1 MGEYIRQ
8 EIWPLLGENNLL
20 TGASDA
26 ELEKNYVD
34 LVVYSGWK
42 TFKDVWNGPDKAYTC
57 IPLRM
62 AMPMVKYYGPIME
75 KRDSEMR

>member
-26 ELEKNYVD
+26 ELE
-34 LVVYSGWK
+34 
-42 TFKDVWNGPDKAYTC
+42 
-57 IPLRM
+57 
-62 AMPMVKYYGPIME
+62 
-75 KRDSEMR
+75 